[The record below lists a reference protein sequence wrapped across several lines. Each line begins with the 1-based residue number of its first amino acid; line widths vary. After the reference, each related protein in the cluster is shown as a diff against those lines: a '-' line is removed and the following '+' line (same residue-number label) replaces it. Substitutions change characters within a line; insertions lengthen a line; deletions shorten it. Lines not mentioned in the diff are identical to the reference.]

1 MAYEGSRRGRRGT
14 FSVEAAII
22 LIAFVV
28 IASALAFAVMNMG
41 YYAAQKTKETMEKGV
56 QEVSSALELDGSIT
70 AYVNCTDDDESDNEP
85 RVQYLIIPVK
95 TCVARSPVD
104 LSNGSFIVTVTLS
117 NMTLPNIY
125 NGTLKEIEY
134 TDPIKTLDTETL
146 EGIFENQRN
155 STALAF
161 ILTGDGDNVLELNE
175 KAFIIIRLA
184 EYWTEDSEGTEYN
197 IIGPTSY
204 EMIKIDLR
212 SGEGATLSLS
222 RQIPP
227 GLPDSGFVDLG

>member
-70 AYVNCTDDDESDNEP
+70 AYVNCTDDDDEP

-117 NMTLPNIY
+117 ELTLPNIY
-125 NGTLKEIEY
+125 NGTINEANGETIAK
-134 TDPIKTLDTETL
+134 LDNETL
-146 EGIFENQRN
+146 AEVFSDQSN

-161 ILTGDGDNVLELNE
+161 ILTGDGDDVLELNE
-175 KAFIIIRLA
+175 KAFILIRLA
-184 EYWTEDSEGTEYN
+184 EYDSSTKQLSE
-197 IIGPTSY
+197 IIGPASY
-204 EMIKIDLR
+204 ETVKIELR

>member
-1 MAYEGSRRGRRGT
+1 VAYEGSRRGRRGT

-70 AYVNCTDDDESDNEP
+70 AYVNNTDGEP

-104 LSNGSFIVTVTLS
+104 LSSDSFIVTVTLS
-117 NMTLPNIY
+117 ELTLPNIY
-125 NGTLKEIEY
+125 NGTKNEANGETIAKL
-134 TDPIKTLDTETL
+134 DNQTLAEVFSD
-146 EGIFENQRN
+146 QSN

-161 ILTGDGDNVLELNE
+161 ILTGDGDDVLELNE
-175 KAFIIIRLA
+175 KAFILIRLA
-184 EYWTEDSEGTEYN
+184 ESDSNNKLE
-197 IIGPTSY
+197 IIGPASY
-204 EMIKIDLR
+204 ETVKIELR

-227 GLPDSGFVDLG
+227 GLPDQGFVDLG

>member
-70 AYVNCTDDDESDNEP
+70 AYVNHTNDNEP

-117 NMTLPNIY
+117 ELTLPNIY
-125 NGTLKEIEY
+125 NGTINEANGETIAK
-134 TDPIKTLDTETL
+134 LDNETL
-146 EGIFENQRN
+146 AEVFSDQSN

-161 ILTGDGDNVLELNE
+161 ILTGDGDDVLELNE
-175 KAFIIIRLA
+175 KAFILIRLA
-184 EYWTEDSEGTEYN
+184 EYDSDNQLSE
-197 IIGPTSY
+197 IIGPASY
-204 EMIKIDLR
+204 ETVKIELR

>member
-1 MAYEGSRRGRRGT
+1 VAYEGSRRGRRGT

-70 AYVNCTDDDESDNEP
+70 AYVNHTNDNEP

-117 NMTLPNIY
+117 ELTLPNIY
-125 NGTLKEIEY
+125 NGTINEANGETIAK
-134 TDPIKTLDTETL
+134 LDNETL
-146 EGIFENQRN
+146 AEVFSDQSN

-161 ILTGDGDNVLELNE
+161 ILTGDGDDVLELNE
-175 KAFIIIRLA
+175 KAFILIRLA
-184 EYWTEDSEGTEYN
+184 EYGSDNQLSE
-197 IIGPTSY
+197 IIGPASY
-204 EMIKIDLR
+204 ETVKIELR

>member
-1 MAYEGSRRGRRGT
+1 VAYEGSRRSRRGT

-56 QEVSSALELDGSIT
+56 QEVSSALELDGAIT
-70 AYVNCTDDDESDNEP
+70 AYVNHTEDDEP

-117 NMTLPNIY
+117 ELTLPNIY
-125 NGTLKEIEY
+125 NGTKNKVNG
-134 TDPIKTLDTETL
+134 KTIAKLDNETL
-146 EGIFENQRN
+146 AKVFSDQSN

-161 ILTGDGDNVLELNE
+161 ILTGDGDDVLELNE
-175 KAFIIIRLA
+175 KAFILIRLA
-184 EYWTEDSEGTEYN
+184 EYDSDNQLE
-197 IIGPTSY
+197 IIGPASY
-204 EMIKIDLR
+204 ETVKIEFR

-227 GLPDSGFVDLG
+227 GLPDPGFVDLG

>member
-1 MAYEGSRRGRRGT
+1 VAYEGSRRGGRGT

-70 AYVNCTDDDESDNEP
+70 AYVNHTDDDEP

-104 LSNGSFIVTVTLS
+104 LSSDSFIVTVTLS
-117 NMTLPNIY
+117 ELTLPNIY
-125 NGTLKEIEY
+125 NGTKNEANGETIAKL
-134 TDPIKTLDTETL
+134 DNQTLAEVFSD
-146 EGIFENQRN
+146 QSN

-161 ILTGDGDNVLELNE
+161 ILTGDGDDVLELNE
-175 KAFIIIRLA
+175 KAFILIRLA
-184 EYWTEDSEGTEYN
+184 ESDSNNKLE
-197 IIGPTSY
+197 IIGPASY
-204 EMIKIDLR
+204 ETVKIELR

-227 GLPDSGFVDLG
+227 GLPSSGFVDLG

>member
-1 MAYEGSRRGRRGT
+1 MADEGSRRGRRGT

-70 AYVNCTDDDESDNEP
+70 AYVNCTDDDDEP

-117 NMTLPNIY
+117 ELTLPNIY
-125 NGTLKEIEY
+125 NGTINEANGETIAK
-134 TDPIKTLDTETL
+134 LDNETL
-146 EGIFENQRN
+146 AEVFSDQSN

-161 ILTGDGDNVLELNE
+161 ILTGDGDDVLELNE
-175 KAFIIIRLA
+175 KAFILIRLA
-184 EYWTEDSEGTEYN
+184 EYDSSTKQLSE
-197 IIGPTSY
+197 IIGPASY
-204 EMIKIDLR
+204 ETVKIELR

>member
-1 MAYEGSRRGRRGT
+1 
-14 FSVEAAII
+14 
-22 LIAFVV
+22 
-28 IASALAFAVMNMG
+28 MNH
-41 YYAAQKTKETMEKGV
+41 T
-56 QEVSSALELDGSIT
+56 
-70 AYVNCTDDDESDNEP
+70 NDNEP

-117 NMTLPNIY
+117 ELTLPNIY
-125 NGTLKEIEY
+125 NGTINEANGETIAK
-134 TDPIKTLDTETL
+134 LDNETL
-146 EGIFENQRN
+146 AEVFSDQSN

-161 ILTGDGDNVLELNE
+161 ILTGDGDDVLELNE
-175 KAFIIIRLA
+175 KAFILIRLA
-184 EYWTEDSEGTEYN
+184 EYDSSTKQLSE
-197 IIGPTSY
+197 IIGPASY
-204 EMIKIDLR
+204 ETVKIELR

>member
-1 MAYEGSRRGRRGT
+1 MAYEGSRRGGRGT

-70 AYVNCTDDDESDNEP
+70 AYVNCTGDDDEP

-117 NMTLPNIY
+117 ELTLPNIY
-125 NGTLKEIEY
+125 NGTKNKVNG
-134 TDPIKTLDTETL
+134 KTIAKLDNETL
-146 EGIFENQRN
+146 AKVFSDQSN

-161 ILTGDGDNVLELNE
+161 ILTGDGDDVLELNE
-175 KAFIIIRLA
+175 KAFILIRLA
-184 EYWTEDSEGTEYN
+184 ESDSNNKLE
-197 IIGPTSY
+197 IIGPASY
-204 EMIKIDLR
+204 ETVKIELR

-227 GLPDSGFVDLG
+227 GLPSSGFVDLG